1 MNTTLLKSQL
11 QQAIR
16 QHELEFKSLSMYIGQ
31 NPELGNEE
39 YKASA
44 RLKEL
49 LAAHGFTIE
58 SSVLGIET
66 AFIATYTA
74 TKPGA
79 TVALLC
85 EYDALPEIGHACGHH
100 LIWSVEREN
109 FF

>member
-1 MNTTLLKSQL
+1 MNHIELKQHIKKAI
-11 QQAIR
+11 QQNA
-16 QHELEFKSLSMYIGQ
+16 EEFKSVSVYIGQ

-49 LAAHGFTIE
+49 LAAHGFDVQA
-58 SSVLGIET
+58 SVLGIET
-66 AFIATYTA
+66 SFIATYTA
-74 TKPGA
+74 AKPGA
-79 TVALLC
+79 TVGLMC